1 MEMEQSVA
9 QDRSIVSDRPTIAD
23 APVAEGAVLADESV
37 IVDRSR
43 MPGFYKLSVTERV
56 RLVGERGLLSRKD
69 CQTLISGR
77 HTLDVQCA
85 DKMIE
90 NVIGV
95 MGLPLGLGL
104 NFLINGKDYVVPLV
118 VEEPSIVAALSSA
131 AKLIRDAGGF
141 ATRSTAPILIGQVQV
156 VDVDNSAR
164 AQAALLQRK
173 QEILNLANSL
183 HPKMVARGGGAEDV
197 EVRVHPGPD
206 GRRDMVVLHLLV
218 NTCDAMGAN
227 LVNTMCEGVAPL
239 VESITGGKVFL
250 RILSNLTDRALV
262 WARIALPTALLAG
275 KGYDGE
281 QVRDAIILAND
292 LAIVDPYR
300 AATHNKGIMNGVD
313 AVALATGN
321 DWRAIEAAAHAYA
334 ARGKSYTSLTRW
346 YANDAG
352 ELVGEIEIPMKVGV
366 VGGPLQTN
374 STVALNHRLLHVGSA
389 RELGEIMGA
398 VGLAQN
404 FSALRALVTEGIQQG
419 HMTLHARS
427 VAAAAGASADIFD
440 TVIERLLD
448 SGEIKIWKA
457 KEIIAEVRTQAGV
470 APMSAEAVPATNE
483 EDYACG
489 HGKVILLG
497 EHAVVYH
504 RHAIAVPISLKIRA
518 RAEDCDTDT
527 RLIIPRWGVEL
538 RLQPQPRADHPGSL
552 LQSLALILDKLG
564 LADRRLRVHVFPGVP
579 RAMSLGSSAALAVA
593 VIRALDRHCRLNLTD
608 EQVCAL
614 AFEAEKI
621 AHGTP
626 SGVDNTVATYGRPL
640 LFRRGR
646 PPLIRILAFRERIPV
661 VIGLSGRESLT
672 SRTVARVRG
681 AWQRHRALYERIFD
695 DIDALTLQG
704 VEALAAHD
712 LGRFGELMNV
722 CHGQLNALQVSSFE
736 IEEMVQIA
744 RDNGAIGAKLT
755 GGGGGGSM
763 IALCPDGTARVA
775 SALQKAGYQAMEA
788 SLG

>member
-1 MEMEQSVA
+1 METEQSVVTERA
-9 QDRSIVSDRPTIAD
+9 VVTDGLMIAD
-23 APVAEGAVLADESV
+23 TAVADGSALSDESA
-37 IVDRSR
+37 IVQRSR
-43 MPGFYKLSVTERV
+43 MPGFYKLSVPERV
-56 RLVGERGLLSRKD
+56 RLVGERGLLSRRD

-131 AKLIRDAGGF
+131 AKLIRDSGGF

-156 VDVDNSAR
+156 VDVDHSAR
-164 AQAALLQRK
+164 AQAALLRRR
-173 QEILNLANSL
+173 QEILDLANSL

-197 EVRVHPGPD
+197 EVRVHPSPD

-227 LVNTMCEGVAPL
+227 MVNTMCEGVAPL

-262 WARIALPTALLAG
+262 WAKIALPVRLLAG

-281 QVRDAIILAND
+281 QVRDAIVLAND

-346 YANDAG
+346 YANEAG

-374 STVALNHRLLHVGSA
+374 STVALNHRLLRVGSA
-389 RELGEIMGA
+389 RELAEIMGA

-427 VAAAAGASADIFD
+427 VAAAAGATADIFD

-448 SGEIKIWKA
+448 SGEIKVWKA
-457 KEIIAEVRTQAGV
+457 KEIIAEVQTQSGAAPASREAGQ
-470 APMSAEAVPATNE
+470 AANE

-497 EHAVVYH
+497 EHAVVYDK
-504 RHAIAVPISLKIRA
+504 HAIAVPISLKIRA
-518 RAEDCDTDT
+518 RVEDCDTDT

-538 RLQPQPRADHPGSL
+538 RLQRGAEPSASL

-564 LADRRLRVHVFPGVP
+564 LAKRRLRVHVFPGVP

-646 PPLIRILAFRERIPV
+646 PPLIRMLEFRARIPV

-681 AWQRHRALYERIFD
+681 AWQRHRELYERIFD

-712 LGRFGELMNV
+712 LVRFGELMNV

-736 IEEMVQIA
+736 IEEMVQVA
-744 RDNGAIGAKLT
+744 RDNGAVGAKLT

-763 IALCPDGTARVA
+763 IALCPEGTGRVA
-775 SALQKAGYQAMEA
+775 AALQKAGYQAMEA